1 MIWEELDEEALPVEG
16 SRDFYCC
23 KWLAGEIGRL
33 EVGLKKRLFCYYR
46 EFLGSEEGSLPMTLE
61 MTELV
66 ISETWSVDWCWV
78 AAVCSLLI
86 LLRKY
91 F

>member
-1 MIWEELDEEALPVEG
+1 MIWEELEDEALPDEG

-23 KWLAGEIGRL
+23 KWLVGDIGRL
-33 EVGLKKRLFCYYR
+33 EVGLKNRLFCYYR

-66 ISETWSVDWCWV
+66 ISETWSICWCWV
-78 AAVCSLLI
+78 PGACSLLI